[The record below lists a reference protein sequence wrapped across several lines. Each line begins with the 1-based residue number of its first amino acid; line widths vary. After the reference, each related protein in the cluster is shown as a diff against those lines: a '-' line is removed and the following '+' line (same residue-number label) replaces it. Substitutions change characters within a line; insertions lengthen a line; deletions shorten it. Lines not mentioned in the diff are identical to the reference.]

1 MQKYTFIKWH
11 ERFIP
16 LVFTTLLILGV
27 EAKAQQIPP
36 EGHFASVNGIEMYY
50 EIHGQ
55 GSPLVLL
62 HAFTRSGQDWQPF
75 IADLAKQYRLI
86 IPDLRGH
93 GRSTNPTNQ
102 FTHRQSALDVFAL
115 LDQLKIDR
123 FKAMGIRT
131 GGMTLT
137 HMATQQPARVEA
149 MILIGSTIYYP
160 EQTRAIVREASAEK
174 MSPQAWE
181 AQRQI
186 HKRGDD
192 QIRALFTQFHNFKD
206 SYDDM
211 NFTPPYL
218 TTIKAKT
225 FIIQGDRDRFFP
237 VSIAVE
243 MYRSI
248 PNAYLW
254 IVPNE
259 ENFPILTKREI
270 FTQAALEFLRG
281 DWEKK

>member
-160 EQTRAIVREASAEK
+160 EQARAILRGVSVEK
-174 MSPQAWE
+174 MSPQDWE
-181 AQRQI
+181 ALRQI

-218 TTIKAKT
+218 ATIKAKT